1 MYPRN
6 ISYWAFLPGVV
17 ALGVLF
23 FTLNYFPDRSV
34 LEGICA
40 AASRLSGF
48 WENGPIL
55 GTNVV
60 PEIKEIISAWSSILS
75 SF

>member
-34 LEGICA
+34 LEGICGGVVSA
-40 AASRLSGF
+40 LWFLGEWAYSRDQRRSRNKGNNFGL
-48 WENGPIL
+48 
-55 GTNVV
+55 V
-60 PEIKEIISAWSSILS
+60 
-75 SF
+75 